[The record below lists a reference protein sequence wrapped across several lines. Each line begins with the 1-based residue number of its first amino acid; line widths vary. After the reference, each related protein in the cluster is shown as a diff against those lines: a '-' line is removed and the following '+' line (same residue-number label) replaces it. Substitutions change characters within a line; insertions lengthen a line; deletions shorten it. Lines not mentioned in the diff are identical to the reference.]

1 MHNRAPRPS
10 APRRPTL
17 TILAGL
23 AIVVVL
29 GILLAIYFSGSR
41 ATAPAPADEGPLS
54 RAVLANVTSVPP
66 AVLASV
72 GAGTAAG
79 DIRWLPGPPR
89 NGDNGKP
96 LVVY

>member
-29 GILLAIYFSGSR
+29 GILLAIYF
-41 ATAPAPADEGPLS
+41 
-54 RAVLANVTSVPP
+54 
-66 AVLASV
+66 
-72 GAGTAAG
+72 
-79 DIRWLPGPPR
+79 
-89 NGDNGKP
+89 
-96 LVVY
+96 